1 MKADRKKNLLTNT
14 AKVIEKAAIFGGGYP
29 TWLGFHEP
37 KKQKVKI
44 LLMRY
49 AKV

>member
-37 KKQKVKI
+37 KKPEKLDEIRKN
-44 LLMRY
+44 R
-49 AKV
+49 K